1 MEGVS
6 LLFVGIGVVLVFN
19 AIMQERLPEVEGLIV
34 TLQQALKGRN
44 EWGHQKVALGVYFSA
59 RGRAAR

>member
-44 EWGHQKVALGVYFSA
+44 EWGHQKVVLGVNFPA